1 MIKSQLS
8 FAHAVRRDHVNRAQ
22 NQAAR
27 TLKERKEIEGP
38 QAPRVCKG
46 LWVKLASALLLV
58 LVFLEWSKLWKKRNN
73 SRLSC
78 FQIQHGKDSYWRI
91 NSGCLA
97 DRRSWSLLA
106 FSRLPLWRR
115 HRLPSVCLCAV
126 HVQFTCSSCAVHVQ
140 FTCFYLLLLLEINVL
155 LTSSFSGYCK
165 LALAIIYKKSRCI
178 SFKCPIMVNRK
189 AHLWKALIRDSGERN
204 RGPSGSVPWS
214 CLMLFR

>member
-140 FTCFYLLLLLEINVL
+140 FMCSSRAVHVQFTRSSRAFTCFYSLRSTSSLLLASPA
-155 LTSSFSGYCK
+155 T
-165 LALAIIYKKSRCI
+165 
-178 SFKCPIMVNRK
+178 VNW
-189 AHLWKALIRDSGERN
+189 L
-204 RGPSGSVPWS
+204 
-214 CLMLFR
+214 